1 MYIKSYSELK
11 EKIALKEE
19 RLAYIEA
26 KLCAD
31 YSQLTYKLM
40 DDGVNWWKKI
50 MFGIQVYK
58 QVREVFRHF
67 RQNKPE

>member
-11 EKIALKEE
+11 ERKELKKEQM
-19 RLAYIEA
+19 AYIET

-50 MFGIQVYK
+50 MLGIQIYK
-58 QVREVFRHF
+58 QAREVYRHF
-67 RQNKPE
+67 RQRPE